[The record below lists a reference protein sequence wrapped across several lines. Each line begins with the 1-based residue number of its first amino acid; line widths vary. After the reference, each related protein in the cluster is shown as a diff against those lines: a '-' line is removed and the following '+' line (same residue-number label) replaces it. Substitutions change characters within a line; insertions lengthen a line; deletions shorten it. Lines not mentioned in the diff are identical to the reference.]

1 MNIFDH
7 IKNITTNKGPYLGD
21 EGWNNWM
28 INRYLS
34 MDQDYVEVVNIV
46 QKNTWQMKGEYLYNL
61 YKDLIPKQYKFLKYI
76 KPTKKVEYN
85 QEEVDAVSTY
95 FEVSKKQAKEYISIA
110 YIKVDSLAVN
120 YDFAQEMHDSFVK
133 QQEAFTKEYGEKR
146 SRFESQAADFQEKL
160 QRGGFLSQER
170 AMQERDRLMG
180 EEQQITKLD
189 QELSTKLAQIQADNN
204 KQLLDSIMNYVKIY
218 NKDKK
223 FKYIFNSAEILVGDE
238 AYNITKEILVGL
250 NARYS
255 KSRLK

>member
-1 MNIFDH
+1 M
-7 IKNITTNKGPYLGD
+7 
-21 EGWNNWM
+21 
-28 INRYLS
+28 
-34 MDQDYVEVVNIV
+34 
-46 QKNTWQMKGEYLYNL
+46 KNTSIVLFVVLFLSVAGLYILHFSGNKSNGSGKGGVNAGGENSEL
-61 YKDLIPKQYKFLKYI
+61 
-76 KPTKKVEYN
+76 
-85 QEEVDAVSTY
+85 A
-95 FEVSKKQAKEYISIA
+95 IA

-120 YDFAQEMHDSFVK
+120 YDFAQEMHDGFVK

-146 SRFESQAADFQEKL
+146 NRFESQAAAFQEKV

-204 KQLLDSIMNYVKIY
+204 KQLLDSIMNYLKIY

-223 FKYIFNSAEILVGDE
+223 YNYILNAGEVLIGDE
-238 AYNITKEILVGL
+238 TSNITKEVLVGL

-255 KSRLK
+255 KTKLK